1 MFFSRGLQIGI
12 YFVVLNAVLVAVSLL
27 HRKIV
32 AVDPPKESLVS
43 ATATNPLVADPARVQ
58 SGQSRGSLGDPTLV
72 RGANHGNQNQMP
84 PTQDKLE
91 QLAPSILNSTVKPIA
106 DDDPLMAEIRKQF
119 TEKLPELSVVPAA
132 ENPVVKP
139 IAITSLE
146 EEQLRHTTIG
156 HLSASAETLI
166 RLAQEFQ
173 KSGKTEEAEKH
184 IAQAKQIKAQI
195 KQLAQ

>member
-58 SGQSRGSLGDPTLV
+58 Y
-72 RGANHGNQNQMP
+72 
-84 PTQDKLE
+84 KLE
-91 QLAPSILNSTVKPIA
+91 HLAPSILNSTVKPIA

-132 ENPVVKP
+132 ENPVVKR